1 MNCMRYVSSAEAV
14 AGCHCHVPRWDQ
26 VPVVGLRQP
35 QPPAQARHGRRARG
49 EGAQVTN
56 EGAAAGHVT
65 SILLS
70 DWLRFEDIRDIDDP
84 QHWADILATKVGG
97 GGAKIQSF

>member
-1 MNCMRYVSSAEAV
+1 M
-14 AGCHCHVPRWDQ
+14 
-26 VPVVGLRQP
+26 
-35 QPPAQARHGRRARG
+35 
-49 EGAQVTN
+49 TN

-70 DWLRFEDIRDIDDP
+70 DWLRFDDIRDIDDP

-97 GGAKIQSF
+97 GEAKIQ

>member
-1 MNCMRYVSSAEAV
+1 M
-14 AGCHCHVPRWDQ
+14 
-26 VPVVGLRQP
+26 
-35 QPPAQARHGRRARG
+35 
-49 EGAQVTN
+49 TN

-84 QHWADILATKVGG
+84 QHWADILATKVGWEEPRQRFYDF
-97 GGAKIQSF
+97 KL

>member
-1 MNCMRYVSSAEAV
+1 M
-14 AGCHCHVPRWDQ
+14 
-26 VPVVGLRQP
+26 
-35 QPPAQARHGRRARG
+35 
-49 EGAQVTN
+49 TN

-84 QHWADILATKVGG
+84 QHWADILATKVGW
-97 GGAKIQSF
+97 KEEPRFYSSKLKSKCSFRQFLSRVYDLEHTKCLIGVGMVSCIT

>member
-1 MNCMRYVSSAEAV
+1 M
-14 AGCHCHVPRWDQ
+14 
-26 VPVVGLRQP
+26 
-35 QPPAQARHGRRARG
+35 
-49 EGAQVTN
+49 TN

-84 QHWADILATKVGG
+84 QHWADILATKVGW
-97 GGAKIQSF
+97 KEEPRFNHSKF